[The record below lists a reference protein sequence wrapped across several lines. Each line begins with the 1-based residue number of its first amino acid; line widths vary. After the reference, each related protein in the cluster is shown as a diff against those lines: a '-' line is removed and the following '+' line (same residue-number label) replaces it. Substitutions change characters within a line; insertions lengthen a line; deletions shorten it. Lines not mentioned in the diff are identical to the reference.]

1 LAEELS
7 EERLLVALETLEL
20 AAAAGRAQRQHNLE
34 RKTRLAQDEQL
45 KLRVLRR
52 HAACLEPLR
61 RFEAAAEA
69 VDELWTSAAVDASGW
84 STGGEV
90 PPARD
95 GGGTT

>member
-1 LAEELS
+1 MAEELS

-20 AAAAGRAQRQHNLE
+20 AAAAGRAQRQHNGE

-45 KLRVLRR
+45 ELRVLRR

-61 RFEAAAEA
+61 RFEAATEA
-69 VDELWTSAAVDASGW
+69 VDERGRRRLWVEYRR
-84 STGGEV
+84 GEV